1 MEKLRNKVFY
11 VLTLI
16 LTTFL
21 ISILAIFN
29 YQTYNREKNEVKD
42 SLKMMENERNG
53 MEQRL
58 EPRFDENNNFPNN
71 FENEEKPKKVFMDSV
86 IYIVRL
92 SSNNSI
98 SEIVNYTDNEI
109 DETKIE
115 NIAKDILEKANTT
128 KTYVG
133 NLYFDNYSY
142 SLKENMS
149 LVIVD
154 NTSRKENLINDLK
167 ISIAIFV
174 ILEIIIVFVSKRL
187 TLWIVKPAVEALEK
201 QKQFITDASHELKTP
216 IAVIQANS
224 EALEN
229 DFQEKWIENI
239 KGETDR
245 MNRLIMS
252 LLNLAKLEAGEEKK
266 LYSQNDLSKI
276 VERSALTFESSM
288 FEKNIK
294 LKMNIEENL
303 KFSCDSDQIKQLMGI
318 LIDNAI
324 KHSDKDGE
332 IRISLASDRNYI
344 KLEVINKGAP
354 IPKGAEEK
362 IFERFYRVDE
372 SRNRNE
378 NRYGLGLAIAK
389 SIVIN
394 HGGRI
399 SAESSNGFTVFKVV
413 FRK

>member
-1 MEKLRNKVFY
+1 
-11 VLTLI
+11 
-16 LTTFL
+16 
-21 ISILAIFN
+21 
-29 YQTYNREKNEVKD
+29 
-42 SLKMMENERNG
+42 
-53 MEQRL
+53 
-58 EPRFDENNNFPNN
+58 
-71 FENEEKPKKVFMDSV
+71 
-86 IYIVRL
+86 
-92 SSNNSI
+92 
-98 SEIVNYTDNEI
+98 
-109 DETKIE
+109 
-115 NIAKDILEKANTT
+115 
-128 KTYVG
+128 
-133 NLYFDNYSY
+133 
-142 SLKENMS
+142 
-149 LVIVD
+149 
-154 NTSRKENLINDLK
+154 
-167 ISIAIFV
+167 
-174 ILEIIIVFVSKRL
+174 
-187 TLWIVKPAVEALEK
+187 
-201 QKQFITDASHELKTP
+201 
-216 IAVIQANS
+216 
-224 EALEN
+224 
-229 DFQEKWIENI
+229 
-239 KGETDR
+239 
-245 MNRLIMS
+245 
-252 LLNLAKLEAGEEKK
+252 
-266 LYSQNDLSKI
+266 
-276 VERSALTFESSM
+276 M